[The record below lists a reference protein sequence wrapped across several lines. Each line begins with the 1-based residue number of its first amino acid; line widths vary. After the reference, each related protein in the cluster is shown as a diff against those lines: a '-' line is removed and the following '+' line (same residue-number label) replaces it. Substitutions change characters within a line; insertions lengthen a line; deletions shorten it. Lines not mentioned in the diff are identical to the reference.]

1 MCNCSISVPIPSV
14 FCSSCRKLLCI
25 LCDKDYMKCSSCSY
39 FSCNECTIKLLCKH
53 NYCSLK
59 CVDENN
65 QNTCDKKCMFISDIV
80 STEYTKHGLVN
91 LIYHW
96 LTIEQIEKNVIKSWL
111 EDLKEDNDIYH
122 YNINSNKMD
131 VKIDTLLS
139 QL

>member
-1 MCNCSISVPIPSV
+1 
-14 FCSSCRKLLCI
+14 
-25 LCDKDYMKCSSCSY
+25 
-39 FSCNECTIKLLCKH
+39 
-53 NYCSLK
+53 
-59 CVDENN
+59 
-65 QNTCDKKCMFISDIV
+65 MFISDIV